1 MEFNQ
6 LKETILNH
14 LISQQKYLLN
24 TKQAGEALELLSSCE
39 NNSAGLV
46 FLDPQYEAVRNVLSI
61 NYPLLHY

>member
-24 TKQAGEALELLSSCE
+24 TKQAREALEKDKIIYYGKCSGVIGQKLL
-39 NNSAGLV
+39 
-46 FLDPQYEAVRNVLSI
+46 
-61 NYPLLHY
+61 